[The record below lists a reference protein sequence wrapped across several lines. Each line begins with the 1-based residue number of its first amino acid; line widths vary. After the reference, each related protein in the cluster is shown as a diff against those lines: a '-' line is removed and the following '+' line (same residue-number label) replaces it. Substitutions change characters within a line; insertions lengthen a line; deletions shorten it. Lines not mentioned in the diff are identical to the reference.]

1 MAGVTWVRRAAVRFG
16 FGALPPHSGGAGQ
29 DELWGEGAVV
39 STCMP
44 THQLAGVV
52 ETNRRPNVG
61 DRWTR
66 IAVRAVWRVAA
77 IPGSGRGGRAEPY
90 ILYTRYIGVFIPRDF
105 PM

>member
-1 MAGVTWVRRAAVRFG
+1 MAINRHRMARR
-16 FGALPPHSGGAGQ
+16 PTSH
-29 DELWGEGAVV
+29 LWGEGAVV
-39 STCMP
+39 STCIP
-44 THQLAGVV
+44 THQLAGMV

-90 ILYTRYIGVFIPRDF
+90 ILI
-105 PM
+105 

>member
-1 MAGVTWVRRAAVRFG
+1 MVSPKSAD
-16 FGALPPHSGGAGQ
+16 PPTGG
-29 DELWGEGAVV
+29 
-39 STCMP
+39 
-44 THQLAGVV
+44 GVV

-90 ILYTRYIGVFIPRDF
+90 ILI
-105 PM
+105 